1 MRVTSPGLFRLVL
14 ALVVVVCH
22 SIPVSL
28 GSTAVYIFFALS
40 GYWIH
45 ALWMKTYRHAQ
56 HPYRVFLVSRAWRLL
71 PVFYVAVALILA
83 ARYVIGREPVVPE
96 QAPAAFYLS
105 HVFLLGYAQLDAG
118 KLLVPAWSLDVEA
131 QFYLV
136 APLVVAAVCGWKLM
150 RWALVLV
157 AGAGLL
163 RFFVGTNPT
172 EGWLTDYLAFFLIGM
187 FSSAYDWRPSRR
199 LAMTAGTVGLLLIAA
214 LIALPAT
221 RSILVA
227 GAHPGPLFWMNQ
239 QVSIILAFVFAPF
252 AMYTVRQRGG
262 QWDRDAGNISYVLYL
277 VHWVGVYVVQSFYP
291 LPMAQKLLAL
301 GAGWAAVGAVSWAI
315 YAGIDRP
322 LEKLRHAYVQRLT
335 RAPANVRTQEAK
347 RAFPGR

>member
-1 MRVTSPGLFRLVL
+1 MHISSSGHFRLLL

-22 SIPVSL
+22 SVPASL
-28 GSTAVYIFFALS
+28 GPTAVYIFFSLS

-56 HPYRVFLVSRAWRLL
+56 HPYRVFLLSRAWRLL
-71 PVFYVAVALILA
+71 PIFYVAVVLILA
-83 ARYVIGREPVVPE
+83 ARYVIGSEPVVPE
-96 QAPAAFYLS
+96 QASVGFYLS
-105 HVFLLGYAQLDAG
+105 HVFLLGYSQLGVG

-136 APLVVAAVCGWKLM
+136 APLVVAAASGRKLGQ
-150 RWALVLV
+150 WALVLL
-157 AGAGLL
+157 AGVGLA
-163 RFFVGTNPT
+163 RFFVGTNPV
-172 EGWLTDYLAFFLIGM
+172 EGWLTDYLAFFLIGV
-187 FSSAYDWRPSRR
+187 FSSACDWRPSRR
-199 LAMTAGTVGLLLIAA
+199 LAMTAGAVGVLTIVV

-221 RSILVA
+221 RSIFVA

-239 QVSIILAFVFAPF
+239 QASIILAFVFAPF

-277 VHWVGVYVVQSFYP
+277 VHWVGVYAVQSFYP

-301 GAGWAAVGAVSWAI
+301 AMNWGAVAAVSYAI
-315 YAGIDRP
+315 YVWIDRP
-322 LEKLRHAYVQRLT
+322 MERLRHAYVQKMT
-335 RAPANVRTQEAK
+335 RAPGGVRALEAE
-347 RAFPGR
+347 RAVPGQ